1 MRKIVN
7 PPCRAPELEAQ
18 GPGEASWP
26 VAEFISTGYGSFV
39 SSTRLM
45 AIVLPD
51 AAPIR
56 RLVQEARDRGAL
68 IDATAGRK
76 TRSVL
81 IMDSDQVILSALA
94 PEKLLSGED

>member
-1 MRKIVN
+1 MNQTVN
-7 PPCRAPELEAQ
+7 SSASGPEALASE
-18 GPGEASWP
+18 PGEERRP
-26 VAEFISTGYGSFV
+26 VAEFLSTGYGSFV

-45 AIVLPD
+45 AIVLPE

-56 RLVQEARDRGAL
+56 RLIQEARDRGAL

-81 IMDSDQVILSALA
+81 IMDSDQVILSALP
-94 PEKLLSGED
+94 PEKLLSGEE

>member
-1 MRKIVN
+1 MNENAQSYPGSTEV
-7 PPCRAPELEAQ
+7 PGPAPSEARR
-18 GPGEASWP
+18 P

-39 SSTRLM
+39 SSARLM
-45 AIVLPD
+45 AIVLPE

-56 RLVQEARDRGAL
+56 RLIQEARDRGAL

-81 IMDSDQVILSALA
+81 IMDSDQVILSALP
-94 PEKLLSGED
+94 PEKLLSGEE

>member
-1 MRKIVN
+1 M
-7 PPCRAPELEAQ
+7 AQ
-18 GPGEASWP
+18 QVLDSANSSTPEASP
-26 VAEFISTGYGSFV
+26 VNRPRLGEFMATGYGSFV
-39 SSTRLM
+39 STARLL
-45 AIVLPD
+45 AIVLPE

-81 IMDSDQVILSALA
+81 IMDSDQVILSALPPA
-94 PEKLLSGED
+94 KLLGGEEDH